1 MENIFLEKVKSVID
15 KESGELL
22 YATIVEVELQENE
35 ILIDEVL
42 EVEMENP
49 YYNFETKQFYNK

>member
-15 KESGELL
+15 KESGELF

>member
-22 YATIVEVELQENE
+22 YATIVEVELLENE

>member
-22 YATIVEVELQENE
+22 YATIVEVELLENE

-42 EVEMENP
+42 EVEMDNP